1 MFGKVGRRK
10 PESVTSLR
18 SPPLSASLSIDVHLQ
33 RENPGGYCLW
43 RHAWSDLTPR
53 VASSKGGDG
62 AVGWQ
67 RGLPGFSRGA
77 ALGKTPH
84 HSGILLCGSLSHQHP
99 SPPPHQ
105 PSRGEVTTPSP
116 FYLLL
121 VELPSRGPC
130 FAECNQSQGSL
141 RQTVICRLRGRGR
154 HRDGQSGGHTRDT
167 PGVTALL
174 PALPKPWFR
183 G

>member
-99 SPPPHQ
+99 SPPLTNP
-105 PSRGEVTTPSP
+105 PVGK
-116 FYLLL
+116 LLPPL
-121 VELPSRGPC
+121 HSTCFWWSCQAEGP
-130 FAECNQSQGSL
+130 
-141 RQTVICRLRGRGR
+141 
-154 HRDGQSGGHTRDT
+154 
-167 PGVTALL
+167 ALL
-174 PALPKPWFR
+174 SVTGARAAYGRQSFAD
-183 G
+183 